1 MILHKITAAAAALF
15 LILSLCFP
23 LFAPAP
29 VRAEENPESGYGY
42 ARVTQEDVYLYS
54 QPQAESGLFI
64 LPRTYFVKITG
75 ETGDY
80 YRVEYLTGT
89 SATPVRG
96 YCRTDD
102 VDPVDYIP
110 ETPFLLYDT
119 EVTFTVG
126 SADLPDG
133 FFTEY
138 TVPAAFYGTFYYGS
152 SVYYYVNMNGEF
164 GYVPASACPPLDYPE
179 NTICRRRRPKRPR
192 RAAET
197 PTPSTSSSS
206 ARCRSRRWARCTF
219 CSAPPNPR
227 PPAPHPS
234 TTTNNST
241 DSLPRAGAR
250 RRGFPHTYVCL
261 PSAPRRRA
269 RSPAPT

>member
-64 LPRTYFVKITG
+64 LPRSYFVKITG

-102 VDPVDYIP
+102 VEPVDYIP

-179 NTICRRRRPKRPR
+179 NTEHMP
-192 RAAET
+192 AET
-197 PTPSTSSSS
+197 PETPQESGGNANVVNIILICALSVAALGAVYFLFRPAKPAS
-206 ARCRSRRWARCTF
+206 AR
-219 CSAPPNPR
+219 
-227 PPAPHPS
+227 PAPF
-234 TTTNNST
+234 
-241 DSLPRAGAR
+241 DDYEQLD
-250 RRGFPHTYVCL
+250 
-261 PSAPRRRA
+261 
-269 RSPAPT
+269 

>member
-15 LILSLCFP
+15 LILSLYFP

-102 VDPVDYIP
+102 VEPVDYIP

-179 NTICRRRRPKRPR
+179 NTEHMPT
-192 RAAET
+192 ET
-197 PTPSTSSSS
+197 PETPQESGGNANVVNIILICALSVAALGAVYFLFRPAKPAS
-206 ARCRSRRWARCTF
+206 AR
-219 CSAPPNPR
+219 
-227 PPAPHPS
+227 PAPF
-234 TTTNNST
+234 
-241 DSLPRAGAR
+241 DDYEQLD
-250 RRGFPHTYVCL
+250 
-261 PSAPRRRA
+261 
-269 RSPAPT
+269 

>member
-102 VDPVDYIP
+102 VEPVDYIP

-179 NTICRRRRPKRPR
+179 NTEHMP
-192 RAAET
+192 AET
-197 PTPSTSSSS
+197 PETPQESGGNANVVNIILICALSVAALGAVYFLFRPAKPAS
-206 ARCRSRRWARCTF
+206 AR
-219 CSAPPNPR
+219 
-227 PPAPHPS
+227 PAPF
-234 TTTNNST
+234 
-241 DSLPRAGAR
+241 DDYEQLD
-250 RRGFPHTYVCL
+250 
-261 PSAPRRRA
+261 
-269 RSPAPT
+269 

>member
-102 VDPVDYIP
+102 MEPVDYIP

-179 NTICRRRRPKRPR
+179 NTEHMP
-192 RAAET
+192 AET
-197 PTPSTSSSS
+197 PETPQESGGNANVVNIILICALSVAALGAVYFLFRPAKPAS
-206 ARCRSRRWARCTF
+206 AR
-219 CSAPPNPR
+219 
-227 PPAPHPS
+227 PAPF
-234 TTTNNST
+234 
-241 DSLPRAGAR
+241 DDYEQLD
-250 RRGFPHTYVCL
+250 
-261 PSAPRRRA
+261 
-269 RSPAPT
+269 